1 MRAIAVLILA
11 LVVPSHAAWAQTQ
24 ERTIYASV
32 VDKQDAPVTGLTT
45 GAFIVR
51 EDDIAREVLR
61 VSPATAPMQIALLVD
76 TSQAIDNYLIDFRTG
91 VQKFIKRMA
100 GKNEIMLM
108 GFGERPT
115 QLVDFTR
122 DGARL
127 EKAMGS
133 VFARQGSGTYLLEAI
148 IDASKALRRHKAA
161 RPHIVVVAARGP
173 EFSEHHHTNV
183 VDAVRE
189 AGATLHTL
197 MLQRRSGAAATNDR
211 EEQELQLTVDDGT
224 RLSGGRRDDIL
235 TTMAIGDRMEALAGE
250 LENQYQITYARPP
263 KLIPPKTVEVS
274 TKRTDVT
281 VRAKQWP

>member
-1 MRAIAVLILA
+1 MPLTAWLLLA
-11 LVVPSHAAWAQTQ
+11 LLVTPVTVFAQAE

-32 VDKQDAPVTGLTT
+32 VGKEDAPVTGLAA
-45 GAFIVR
+45 GAFVVR
-51 EDDIAREVLR
+51 ENDIAREVLR
-61 VSPATAPMQIALLVD
+61 ASTATEPMQIALLVD
-76 TSQAIDNYLIDFRTG
+76 TSQAIDNFLIDFRTG
-91 VQKFIKRMA
+91 IQRFIKRMA

-133 VFARQGSGTYLLEAI
+133 VFARPGSGTYILEAI
-148 IDASKALRRHKAA
+148 IDASRALRRRKAT

-173 EFSEHHHTNV
+173 EFSEHHHDNV

-189 AGATLHTL
+189 ASATLHTV
-197 MLQRRSGAAATNDR
+197 MLERRSGAVAVNNR

-235 TTMAIGDRMEALAGE
+235 TTMAIGDRLELLANE
-250 LENQYQITYARPP
+250 LENQYQIVYARPP
-263 KLIPPKTVEVS
+263 KLIPPKTVSVS
-274 TKRTDVT
+274 TKQTDVT

>member
-1 MRAIAVLILA
+1 MRLTRWLLLVL
-11 LVVPSHAAWAQTQ
+11 LVLPVSVSAQSE

-32 VDKQDAPVTGLTT
+32 VDKEDAPVTGLPA

-51 EDDIAREVLR
+51 ENDIAREVLR

-76 TSQAIDNYLIDFRTG
+76 TSQAIDNFLIDFRTG

-148 IDASKALRRHKAA
+148 IDASRALRRHKAA

-235 TTMAIGDRMEALAGE
+235 TTMAIGDRMEALASE

>member
-11 LVVPSHAAWAQTQ
+11 LLVPSHAAWAQSE
-24 ERTIYASV
+24 ERTIYATV

-51 EDDIAREVLR
+51 ENDIAREVLR

-76 TSQAIDNYLIDFRTG
+76 TSQAIDNFIIDFRTG

-133 VFARQGSGTYLLEAI
+133 VFARQGSGDVPPRSHHRRFQSSAAPQGSPAPYRRRGRARTGVQR
-148 IDASKALRRHKAA
+148 ASPYK
-161 RPHIVVVAARGP
+161 RG
-173 EFSEHHHTNV
+173 
-183 VDAVRE
+183 RC
-189 AGATLHTL
+189 
-197 MLQRRSGAAATNDR
+197 
-211 EEQELQLTVDDGT
+211 
-224 RLSGGRRDDIL
+224 
-235 TTMAIGDRMEALAGE
+235 
-250 LENQYQITYARPP
+250 
-263 KLIPPKTVEVS
+263 
-274 TKRTDVT
+274 
-281 VRAKQWP
+281 RA